1 LQLSQLAI
9 NLSQNQNQS
18 CNEREPDKPM
28 IASQGSY
35 DCKPLQLSAYRMA
48 LRDMESVELKWSV
61 VWVAFMIF
69 QVVA

>member
-35 DCKPLQLSAYRMA
+35 DCKPLH
-48 LRDMESVELKWSV
+48 
-61 VWVAFMIF
+61 VANCTAVTKCFE
-69 QVVA
+69 

>member
-35 DCKPLQLSAYRMA
+35 DCKPLQ
-48 LRDMESVELKWSV
+48 
-61 VWVAFMIF
+61 VWFECCFIDIDL
-69 QVVA
+69 

>member
-35 DCKPLQLSAYRMA
+35 DCKPLHLTRCKTSADFPTGANRQISSRFCA
-48 LRDMESVELKWSV
+48 
-61 VWVAFMIF
+61 
-69 QVVA
+69 